1 MKISELLS
9 LKSARLHGFQD
20 ANRLVRRGA
29 HGNRSAFLIEKEY
42 IMKKTDLRSLIFMA
56 LCCDLGLFA
65 KKLISP
71 AANFITEFLHIPGG
85 IATSFS
91 LMFLVIAAALMPF
104 PLCATVMGVV
114 QSLLALCFGMTGS
127 MGALAPIGYIL
138 PGIVIDLVFFL
149 AEKLSGRRENGI
161 QIASVLAS
169 VTACL
174 TANFIVFNLRG
185 IVLFVYTIVAAT
197 SGSVCGLL
205 GEKLVER
212 LHPVIGLRQA
222 QEKISYRNKETS

>member
-1 MKISELLS
+1 
-9 LKSARLHGFQD
+9 
-20 ANRLVRRGA
+20 
-29 HGNRSAFLIEKEY
+29 
-42 IMKKTDLRSLIFMA
+42 MKKTDLRSLIFMA

-138 PGIVIDLVFFL
+138 PGIVIDLDSIRTRFCHS
-149 AEKLSGRRENGI
+149 LSHSKFHR
-161 QIASVLAS
+161 V
-169 VTACL
+169 
-174 TANFIVFNLRG
+174 
-185 IVLFVYTIVAAT
+185 
-197 SGSVCGLL
+197 
-205 GEKLVER
+205 
-212 LHPVIGLRQA
+212 
-222 QEKISYRNKETS
+222 